1 MADLAAKQCVP
12 CKGGIPPMPDEEI
25 KQLLPQVPDW
35 ILEEGKLV
43 RHFTFTNFKEAVA
56 FTNKV
61 ADLAEA
67 EGHHP
72 DIFIHDWKHV
82 KIILYTHKIG
92 GLHEN
97 DFILA
102 SKIDKLL

>member
-1 MADLAAKQCVP
+1 
-12 CKGGIPPMPDEEI
+12 MPDEEI
-25 KQLLPQVPDW
+25 KKHLAEVPDW

-43 RHFTFTNFKEAVA
+43 RHFKWKNFKEAVS
-56 FTNKV
+56 FTNNV
-61 ADLAEA
+61 ANLAES

-72 DIFIHDWKHV
+72 DILIHGWNHV
-82 KIILYTHKIG
+82 KLTLYTHKIG

-102 SKIDKLL
+102 AKINKLLPTPS